1 MNATFNSNYTQILTG
16 RFTHVALRLAT
27 CILKKAGQLTTAVFP
42 ADVKEKD
49 LPTTP
54 EQNPSVPSGFIFTK
68 PAQPRLV
75 PAEGK
80 VNQVVNINGN
90 VRTINTAGYIVGLST
105 THYQIL
111 PYEHATSNFPEKSE
125 WFPISWVTVTRWA

>member
-1 MNATFNSNYTQILTG
+1 MNVTFNEVTSHVLTG

-27 CILKKAGQLTTAVFP
+27 CILKKTGQLTTAVFP

-54 EQNPSVPSGFIFTK
+54 EQNPGIPSKVVFTK
-68 PAQPRLV
+68 PAQPRLI

-80 VNQVVNINGN
+80 VNLFINLGGN
-90 VRTINTAGYIVGLST
+90 ARTINTAGYIVGLST
-105 THYQIL
+105 THYQLL
-111 PYEHATSNFPEKSE
+111 PYEDAASNFPEKSE
-125 WFPISWVTVTRWA
+125 WFPISWVAVTRWA